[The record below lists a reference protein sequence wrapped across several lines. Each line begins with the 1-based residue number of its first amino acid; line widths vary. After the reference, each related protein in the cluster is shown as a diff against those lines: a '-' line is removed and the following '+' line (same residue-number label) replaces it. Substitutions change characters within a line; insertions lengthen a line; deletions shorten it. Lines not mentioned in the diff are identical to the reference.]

1 MENLGR
7 IFGGVCVR
15 PLNSLAVFVF
25 VSGLVLG
32 VVGRL
37 DAQTSRY
44 TLNDVMDKLIEID
57 KRLTVVETEI
67 KRNRELIET
76 VNANLTKQI
85 ETVNASLGGRIT
97 DTNTMTLW
105 IFGFLGSLF
114 LGILVLTFTIYRNT
128 AGLSKGIETE
138 GPKEDLARV
147 LKSLES
153 LEEEVK
159 ATAERER
166 KLEEKLQEAGVI

>member
-15 PLNSLAVFVF
+15 PLNSLAAFIF
-25 VSGLVLG
+25 LFGLVLG
-32 VVGRL
+32 VVERL

-57 KRLTVVETEI
+57 KRLTVVETEV

-97 DTNTMTLW
+97 DTNTMILW

-128 AGLSKGIETE
+128 AGLSKGIEEPT
-138 GPKEDLARV
+138 EDLARV
-147 LKSLES
+147 FRLLEA
-153 LEEEVK
+153 LQGEVK